1 MAKDKVT
8 VDVNV
13 DDKGTTKKVGLS
25 AKETAGSLD
34 NMGRSA
40 QTTDRRLKGA
50 AQTSANSTKNNA
62 KMMQSIS
69 GGLVPAYA
77 TLAANIF
84 ALTAA
89 FNFFKRAADVS
100 NLQKSQTSFAASTGV
115 AMRTLTNRLQEASGG
130 MLGFKEAAKATAIGV
145 AKGFS
150 GKQMEDLA
158 IGAKKAS
165 AALGVGFEDA
175 FDRLVRGASKAEP
188 ELLDELGITL
198 RLEEATK
205 RYGEAIGKKAKDL
218 TTFERSQAVLL
229 ETQRQLDEQFGNTDA
244 PDNQFVKLQKTF
256 EEIIRQITDT
266 FLPAFNQ
273 LAGFLA
279 SNAKAAAAVFGL
291 IALSIVSAI
300 PGVKELAQKVT
311 AFGEGSSASLGDA
324 IDDWQKYRAE
334 LENTSKTLEEIRQKA
349 TKKTVGIAKQLV
361 DSGNKSKIV
370 GKLAKGEDLSKR
382 DKNQLQ
388 KALDRAEKQYK
399 KHGKVVTGI
408 FKGEDIKRFKHFK
421 SSFEQMN
428 RETKTAGQRFKDFI
442 GLMKRG
448 SKIGGKAIVAGIVAP
463 YRLAAKAAR
472 GAAKAISMVGKAT
485 VVLAVVG
492 SILKGLQALSEA
504 PATAVNNFIS
514 MVSSLAKA
522 LQWALNVVAKGIN
535 ALATKLPDWVKRML
549 GIDKGAELI
558 TPFTFGDDAQA
569 QLEKVANALLPMKEW
584 AEDEAEAEKLK
595 VINTGIQEISENAVM
610 AGQDLKDALAGIE
623 LTDNAAKKAVIRA
636 TALST
641 LAISDQIRDAID
653 SQYNK
658 EQQQQNLENIIKGM
672 DEAQLEVLAPGIVK
686 AIKEGNLKEIDSLQI
701 SASDFVAKTLSFK
714 DVMKNL
720 SQVQGKTAEQRLEF
734 LESIVEQGTAL
745 IETGEATGRATDAQE
760 KMNAEFEN
768 RGGLEAYTEALRIH
782 VEKLRDIKLEMD
794 AIELRKKQNEASY
807 MPKGFTKFLNDQ
819 ESIRLAEK
827 KHEENLLRL
836 AEAKTNLENFDED
849 KYKDPNK
856 ALEDFRTAADN
867 QQKLTDLSSAALDQT
882 KKDLSFIGRATTVV
896 SDTMYEGFTNA
907 FDGLIQGTLDAKQA
921 FASMAKSIL
930 SALSRIIAEMLV
942 AKAVSSFMSAFAG
955 GVGDAGPPGIDI
967 TANAD
972 TYAGYARY
980 GGILNASGMVEG
992 YSQGGVA
999 RGRDAGYGA
1008 VLHGTE
1014 AVVPLPNNR
1023 SIPVDMVGG
1032 SSGTQNNV
1040 SISVTMDNSGNKSE
1054 SSSNSMMGENLGQ
1067 AISQAVQEELQYQKR
1082 SGGILN
1088 PYGVS

>member
-198 RLEEATK
+198 RLEAATK

-229 ETQRQLDEQFGNTDA
+229 ETQRQLDEQFGSAAA

-256 EEIIRQITDT
+256 EEIVRQITDT

-291 IALSIVSAI
+291 IALSIVASI
-300 PGVKELAQKVT
+300 PGVQELAQKVT

-324 IDDWQKYRAE
+324 IDDWRKYRAE

-388 KALDRAEKQYK
+388 KALDKAEKQYK
-399 KHGKVVTGI
+399 KHGEVVSGI

-428 RETKTAGQRFKDFI
+428 RQTKTSGQKFKDFI
-442 GLMKRG
+442 GIMKRG
-448 SKIGGKAIVAGIVAP
+448 AKIGGKAIKAGIVAP

-472 GAAKAISMVGKAT
+472 GAARAVSMVGKAT
-485 VVLAVVG
+485 VMLAVVAT
-492 SILKGLQALSEA
+492 ILKGLQTLSEA

-514 MVSSLAKA
+514 MVSSIAQS
-522 LQWALNVVAKGIN
+522 LQWALNTIANGIN
-535 ALATKLPDWVKRML
+535 SLATKLPDWVKEML
-549 GIDKGAELI
+549 GIDKGAKLI

-569 QLEKVANALLPMKEW
+569 QLEKIADGLFPMQKW
-584 AEDEAEAEKLK
+584 AKQEEETKKLK
-595 VINTGIQEISENAVM
+595 TINEGVQEISENAVT
-610 AGQDLKDALAGIE
+610 AGKDLKDALAGIE

-658 EQQQQNLENIIKGM
+658 QQQEQNLENIIKGM

-686 AIKEGNLKEIDSLQI
+686 AIRERNLKEIDRLQI
-701 SASDFVAKTLSFK
+701 SAADFVAKTLSFK

-734 LESIVEQGTAL
+734 LESIVKQGTEL
-745 IETGEATGRATDAQE
+745 IKTGEATGQATEAQE
-760 KMNAEFEN
+760 KMNAVFEN
-768 RGGLEAYTEALRIH
+768 RGGLEAYTEALRTH
-782 VEKLRDIKLEMD
+782 VEKLRDIKLEIQ
-794 AIELRKKQNEASY
+794 AIQLMQKENEASY

-819 ESIRLAEK
+819 SSIRIAEK
-827 KHEENLLRL
+827 KHQENLLRL
-836 AEAKTNLENFDED
+836 AELKTNLEKFKDEE
-849 KYKDPNK
+849 YSDPN
-856 ALEDFRTAADN
+856 LTEDDARAAFDK
-867 QQKLTDLSSAALDQT
+867 QKNLTDLTATALDQT

-930 SALSRIIAEMLV
+930 SAISRIIAEMLV
-942 AKAVSSFMSAFAG
+942 ARAVSSFMGGFMPGGGTGVDVPAG
-955 GVGDAGPPGIDI
+955 GISSMGSG
-967 TANAD
+967 TQL
-972 TYAGYARY
+972 RY
-980 GGILNASGMVEG
+980 GGVVQPPRRSYAD
-992 YSQGGVA
+992 GGIA
-999 RGRDAGYGA
+999 QGRDSGYTA

-1014 AVVPLPNNR
+1014 AVVPIGQNKH
-1023 SIPVDMVGG
+1023 IPVEMVGG

-1054 SSSNSMMGENLGQ
+1054 SSSDSMMGENLGQ
-1067 AISQAVQEELQYQKR
+1067 AISMAVQEELQYQKR

-1088 PYGVS
+1088 PYGVA